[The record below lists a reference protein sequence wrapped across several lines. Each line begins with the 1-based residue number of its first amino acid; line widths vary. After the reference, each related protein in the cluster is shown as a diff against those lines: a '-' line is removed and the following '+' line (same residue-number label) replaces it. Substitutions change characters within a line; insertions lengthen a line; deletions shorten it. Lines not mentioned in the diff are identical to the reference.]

1 MIYMIFNALWLLPA
15 YVVGLVGVLHT
26 SEGGGK
32 VAGLFYGIPVMFL
45 SLYSLVPSI
54 AVDAHWL
61 WLLIAGAPLIL
72 SWLTFWNGFRK
83 SNPRRRWFIGIVTAE
98 LMLGVGLA
106 LYFWPAPI
114 QWLTILIW
122 HYFPSLG
129 YPMA

>member
-1 MIYMIFNALWLLPA
+1 MFYIFIAILLLTA
-15 YVVGLVGVLHT
+15 YVVGLVGAMHT

-32 VAGLFYGIPVMFL
+32 VAGLFYGIPVMLL
-45 SLYSLVPSI
+45 SLFFLVPSI
-54 AVDAHWL
+54 AVDTHWW

-83 SNPRRRWFIGIVTAE
+83 GNPRRSWFVGIVTAE

-114 QWLTILIW
+114 QWFSILIW